1 MDMRSICHRICL
13 LFLLTL
19 LVSCQNAD
27 GETSVTAVP
36 STPTRPASPTT
47 QSPNTVGDP
56 NFIVVATD
64 APSEPFTS
72 FNRFGEVT
80 GFIPDLLADLAT
92 AAGFEYELVVTPY
105 EGALNSIGRDFD
117 AVISAYAFTGS
128 PPPEG
133 VTYTAPYL
141 QIGQVLVVLADQRDL
156 QSYADLQPGMTIG
169 VEAFSSGYEA
179 ARDVIGWPE
188 TDIFSYPDMRS
199 AVEALVDESINAVVL
214 DHYSAERFTS
224 AYPEQLKIVGGS
236 GPEAWLSSRAY
247 SIALPSD
254 SADLLQRFDE
264 AITAVQEDGRLTE
277 DVLAWLVP
285 DVSDID
291 AGESRVGTPATEL
304 VVGITGTLE
313 DMDPATAPNLISWE
327 VKQNT
332 MSGLYRFTPDNELVP
347 ALALDFPALSADGL
361 EYTIRL
367 KPDLRFPDGSEFT
380 AEDVKWSL
388 DRAAV
393 VGSGSFLLNAYL
405 KDVNDDGFADADA
418 VQVVDRN
425 TVRLVLQEPVGYFPS
440 ILATPPYFP
449 VSNECYAEVLDPQSA
464 CGGIGPYTIVSWE
477 PGERMRLQANPDWP
491 LEPPQFA
498 NVQLRFYE
506 SAAQMMRSLSDFQS
520 IDVAWTGLPYVEFV
534 TLQERDLDGDG
545 RADYIGWTGP
555 NTFKSY
561 LIFDQATPPWDNRRV
576 RLAAAYALDREA
588 LADDVFGG
596 SRQPLYSP
604 VPNEVPGHL
613 DVLPRRDLNQAR
625 ALLLE
630 VGYSED
636 QPLPIT
642 IWYLNDGRYTNL
654 EAAYATAIANQL
666 EETNVFQVTLSPAP
680 WEVFQGQIFSCGY
693 PAYLV
698 GWPTPGAPT
707 NYLDATSW
715 TDFFVQNTGSG
726 FCSNYESAEMD
737 GLVAAAQ
744 AEADTAV
751 RLELYAQIQ
760 QVWAEE
766 LPTLDLTQEPRRLL
780 SLAKVGGVR
789 IDALGLLH
797 YDQLTKSE
805 N

>member
-1 MDMRSICHRICL
+1 MDTRKVFYK
-13 LFLLTL
+13 LFLVL
-19 LVSCQNAD
+19 LVVLLVGCRESN
-27 GETSVTAVP
+27 GETAVTAVP
-36 STPTRPASPTT
+36 PTPTRPASPTT
-47 QSPNTVGDP
+47 QSPSAVGDA
-56 NFIVVATD
+56 NFLVIATD

-80 GFIPDLLADLAT
+80 GFIPDLLADLA
-92 AAGFEYELVVTPY
+92 AAVGFEYELVVTPY

-117 AVISAYAFTGS
+117 AVISTYAYTNS
-128 PPPEG
+128 PIPEG
-133 VTYTAPYL
+133 VSFTAPYL
-141 QIGQVLVVLADQRDL
+141 QVGQVLVVLADQRDM

-179 ARDVIGWPE
+179 AIDVIGWAE
-188 TDIFSYPDMRS
+188 TDIFTYDDMRS

-224 AYPEQLKIVGGS
+224 AYPEQLKIVGGL
-236 GPEAWLSSRAY
+236 GPEAWLSSKGY
-247 SIALPSD
+247 SIALPSENI
-254 SADLLQRFDE
+254 DLLQRLNE
-264 AITAVQEDGRLTE
+264 AITAVQDDGLLTE

-285 DVSDID
+285 DVANID

-304 VVGITGTLE
+304 VIGIAGTLE

-332 MSGLYRFTPDNELVP
+332 MSGLYRFTPENELVP
-347 ALALDFPALSADGL
+347 ALALDFPTLSGDGL

-367 KPDLRFPDGSEFT
+367 RTGLNFPDGSEFT

-405 KDVNDDGFADADA
+405 KDADDDGFTDADA
-418 VQVVDRN
+418 VQVVDRS
-425 TVRLVLQEPVGYFPS
+425 TVKLVLQEPVGYFPS

-449 VSNECYAEVLDPQSA
+449 ISNECYAEVLDPLSA

-477 PGERMRLQANPDWP
+477 PGERMRLQANPAWP
-491 LEPPQFA
+491 GEPPQFA

-506 SAAQMMRSLSDFQS
+506 SPAQMMRSLADFQS
-520 IDVAWTGLPYVEFV
+520 IDVAWTGLAYSEFV
-534 TLQERDLDGDG
+534 ALQERDLDGDG
-545 RADYIGWTGP
+545 RSDYTGWVGP

-576 RLAAAYALDREA
+576 RLAASYAIDREA
-588 LADDVFGG
+588 LANDVFGG
-596 SRQPLYSP
+596 SRLPLFSP
-604 VPNEVPGHL
+604 VPNEVPGHV
-613 DVLPRRDLNQAR
+613 DVLPQRDLTQAR

-630 VGYSED
+630 VGYSAD

-654 EAAYATAIANQL
+654 EAAYATAIQNQL
-666 EETNVFQVTLSPAP
+666 EETGVFQVTLSPAP
-680 WEVFQGQIFSCGY
+680 WEVFQTQIFSCGY

-698 GWPTPGAPT
+698 GWPSPGAPT

-715 TDFFVQNTGSG
+715 TDFFVQEPGLG

-737 GLVAAAQ
+737 SLVVAAQ

-760 QVWAEE
+760 QLWAEE

-780 SLAKVGGVR
+780 SLAKVDGVR
-789 IDALGLLH
+789 IDALGMLH
-797 YDQLTKSE
+797 YDRLTKSE